1 MTTHR
6 FFLPLS
12 LLMLTAVLGPRH
24 DARGQSKEQTV
35 GQLAT
40 RAEVVAVGTVTD
52 LRSEWNVDRTRISTQ
67 VTLTVDQYLKGNM
80 TGPTLT
86 LTVPGGEVD
95 DVGELYSHVPRFSQ
109 NEAVVVFAQ
118 ADEGG
123 TLRVTGGEQGKIS
136 VRQDERSG
144 RMLVGQGEVLEA
156 FTTRIKHAINSRQ
169 QD

>member
-35 GQLAT
+35 EQLAT
-40 RAEVVAVGTVTD
+40 RAEIVAVGTVAD
-52 LRSEWNVDRTRISTQ
+52 LRSDWNADRTRISTQ
-67 VTLTVDQYLKGNM
+67 VTLRVDQYLKGGN
-80 TGPTLT
+80 TGNILT

-95 DVGELYSHVPRFSQ
+95 DVGETYSHVPRFSQ

-118 ADEGG
+118 ADKGG
-123 TLRVTGGEQGKIS
+123 MLRVTGGEQGKIS
-136 VRQDERSG
+136 VRRDERSG

-156 FTTRIKHAINSRQ
+156 FTTRIKNALKSRQ
-169 QD
+169 QK